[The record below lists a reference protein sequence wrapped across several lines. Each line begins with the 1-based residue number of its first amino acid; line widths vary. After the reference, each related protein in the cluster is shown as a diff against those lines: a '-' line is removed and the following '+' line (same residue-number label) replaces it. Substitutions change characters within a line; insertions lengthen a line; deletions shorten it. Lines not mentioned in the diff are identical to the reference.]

1 MPPHRQALNVAC
13 NSMDTLQTHKGHI
26 TRYDNERHFGF
37 IETAENEIY
46 FFFHDKA
53 EVIKQ
58 KKEGKI
64 KTVHKHC
71 SGDEVEFKLK
81 RSLKDNE
88 KFEAYDIVFIRN
100 ERRDN
105 LIKEALI
112 NPKLLGYLKLI
123 DNEKLFVKHIN
134 TYVFIPVQISEW
146 ESDLQTFYF
155 DRIDK
160 LVEFNLTQTEKVDK
174 LAAVLTNRKFV
185 PEYKTIID
193 LYTKGQSTTAIITG
207 KNQSGYFAV
216 LSINQVDAFIPISK
230 GLNKTE
236 TDHFYRFK
244 KGDTVNVKLK
254 FVNTNKKVSLELI
267 E

>member
-1 MPPHRQALNVAC
+1 
-13 NSMDTLQTHKGHI
+13 MDTLQTHKGHI
-26 TRYDNERHFGF
+26 TRYETKRHFGF
-37 IETAENEIY
+37 IETAENESY
-46 FFFHDKA
+46 FFLHDKA

-88 KFEAYDIVFIRN
+88 KFEAYDIIFIRN

-134 TYVFIPVQISEW
+134 TYVFIPVQMSDW

-174 LAAVLTNRKFV
+174 LAAILTGRKFV
-185 PEYKTIID
+185 AEYKTIID
-193 LYTKGQSTTAIITG
+193 LFTKGNSTTALIIG
-207 KNQSGYFAV
+207 KNHSGYFAV
-216 LSINQVDAFIPISK
+216 LSINNIYAFIPISK
-230 GLNKTE
+230 GSKGLTKAE
-236 TDHFYRFK
+236 TDYFFKYK

-254 FVNTNKKVSLELI
+254 YVNTNRQVILEFAD
-267 E
+267 